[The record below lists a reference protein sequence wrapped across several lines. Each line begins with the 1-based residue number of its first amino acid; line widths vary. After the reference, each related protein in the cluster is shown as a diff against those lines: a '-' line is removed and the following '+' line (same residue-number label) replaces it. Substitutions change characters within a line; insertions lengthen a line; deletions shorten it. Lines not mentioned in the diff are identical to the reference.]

1 MRDTD
6 EALHHRTPDERDDA
20 FAARIAAPLRAAE
33 VPDPL
38 LGARVLA
45 AIRAGT
51 GAEAPAAV
59 PLARAAD
66 RRAGAAADRS
76 AAVHGRPWWRRTV
89 TVGVAPLAGL
99 GLAACLAATVLVGA
113 AARRATRAVPEAA
126 RVAAAAPAAAR
137 VDTVHLV
144 RFVFVAP
151 DARTVSLV
159 GDFNAWDRT
168 AVQLTRSGAGGTW
181 TATVALP
188 AGRHEY
194 AFLVDGDRWAAD
206 PGAAAT
212 IEDEF
217 GVESSVV
224 TIDTPIATATRRS

>member
-1 MRDTD
+1 MHDSHD
-6 EALHHRTPDERDDA
+6 MVLPLMPDERDDA
-20 FAARIAAPLRAAE
+20 FASRIAAPLRDAE
-33 VPDPL
+33 APDPL

-45 AIRAGT
+45 TIRAG
-51 GAEAPAAV
+51 AAAPTTLPA
-59 PLARAAD
+59 ARAAD
-66 RRAGAAADRS
+66 RRETAAVTGTAAAD
-76 AAVHGRPWWRRTV
+76 GRPWWQRTV
-89 TVGVAPLAGL
+89 TIGVAPLAGL
-99 GLAACLAATVLVGA
+99 ALAACLAVTVLVGG
-113 AARRATRAVPEAA
+113 AARRASRSGPDAA
-126 RVAAAAPAAAR
+126 RLAAVAPAAR
-137 VDTVHLV
+137 IDTVHLV

-168 AVQLTRSGAGGTW
+168 AVQLTRAAAGGTW